1 MCVDDYV
8 YDYLFVLVQWFSL
21 PYLILFSIDYRA
33 FFMNVIVTIVVLLLT
48 SAAGQMGLIKS
59 YCVFFREGKE
69 IVIVKVLFGYLFKTV
84 WHIKRK
90 NTSHTIKQK
99 RNEERE

>member
-1 MCVDDYV
+1 
-8 YDYLFVLVQWFSL
+8 
-21 PYLILFSIDYRA
+21 
-33 FFMNVIVTIVVLLLT
+33 MNVIVTIVVLFLT

-84 WHIKRK
+84 
-90 NTSHTIKQK
+90 
-99 RNEERE
+99 